1 MWGGVVVG
9 VCPKKAPYGP
19 AVLTDEERRQ
29 RSVKYLIQVDTI
41 IKWRR
46 WD

>member
-1 MWGGVVVG
+1 MVVG
-9 VCPKKAPYGP
+9 VCRKKAPYDP
-19 AVLTDEERRQ
+19 AVLTGEKRRQ

-46 WD
+46 